1 MLKCLNCGK
10 RIRFGSYC
18 TVRCMNEHTIK
29 TKRDIGETGLK
40 TRAARRRALIKERG
54 HRCERCGRQKW
65 MRKPIPLIVFH
76 RDGNVSN
83 WKLDDVKLLCP
94 NCRAYVRTWLRTE
107 QQ

>member
-1 MLKCLNCGK
+1 
-10 RIRFGSYC
+10 
-18 TVRCMNEHTIK
+18 
-29 TKRDIGETGLK
+29 
-40 TRAARRRALIKERG
+40 
-54 HRCERCGRQKW
+54 

-76 RDGNVSN
+76 RDGKASN